1 MLCSCPG
8 ARPLTRLQY
17 VITVPHWC
25 PQWAVG
31 RSSVIT
37 LRFLFYPCSTD
48 REGAE
53 GQNVMAAVGFDRN
66 KLLY

>member
-1 MLCSCPG
+1 MLCCCPG

-25 PQWAVG
+25 PQWAMG
-31 RSSVIT
+31 QSSVRT
-37 LRFLFYPCSTD
+37 LRSLFYPYSTD

-53 GQNVMAAVGFDRN
+53 RQNAMAAAGFDRN